1 MKTSQPEKILKLI
14 LPSLQMQHADLGI
27 VLSRTAFRLSFVKRT
42 VGELHYKLDQISSDT
57 PSVEMPTEKI
67 IRSDLLKI
75 SLTNDV
81 DEVYSLLSEFLCKS
95 IPEWVVMN
103 EGLRHKC
110 DASMTMA
117 NIYVLEHK
125 ESENE

>member
-1 MKTSQPEKILKLI
+1 MKTSQPEKLLKLI

-42 VGELHYKLDQISSDT
+42 VGELHYKLDQIQADI

-75 SLTNDV
+75 SLTTDV
-81 DEVYSLLSEFLCKS
+81 EEAYNTLSKFICNA
-95 IPEWVVMN
+95 IPEWVVVN

-110 DASMTMA
+110 DASMVMA
-117 NIYVLEHK
+117 NIYILEHK
-125 ESENE
+125 ENKE